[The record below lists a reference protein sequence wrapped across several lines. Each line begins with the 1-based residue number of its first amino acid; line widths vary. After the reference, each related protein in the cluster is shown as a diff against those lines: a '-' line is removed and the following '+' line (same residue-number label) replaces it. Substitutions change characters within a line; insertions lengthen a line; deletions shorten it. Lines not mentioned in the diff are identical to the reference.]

1 MEPALTSTTLRPTT
15 THLPPVWIQPPRLR
29 RSERSSPRRRRK
41 VQQKQRSVCLS
52 SVCSFL
58 APTSL
63 LLLLLLH
70 AARAW
75 ELIRALLIECATSVN
90 KAENGA
96 HLCYFP
102 PPGVDSRY
110 CSDPSCLQQPLYPL
124 TPPQQG
130 TLRIE
135 PFPVLPLTC
144 ILFVTSWQHHHL
156 LRRGQHVPRLQQEG
170 VFR

>member
-15 THLPPVWIQPPRLR
+15 TRLPPAWIQPPRLR
-29 RSERSSPRRRRK
+29 RSERSSLRRRRK

-52 SVCSFL
+52 SVCSLL
-58 APTSL
+58 APTSLLL

-75 ELIRALLIECATSVN
+75 EFIRALLIECATSAN

-96 HLCYFP
+96 NLCHFL
-102 PPGVDSRY
+102 PPGVGTRY

-124 TPPQQG
+124 MPPP
-130 TLRIE
+130 TRN
-135 PFPVLPLTC
+135 
-144 ILFVTSWQHHHL
+144 LFLFSH
-156 LRRGQHVPRLQQEG
+156 
-170 VFR
+170 